1 MLVVGVSRQGVKAA
15 VNNGSSATATC
26 QPNRRTFAKPTDTFQ
41 SPHRIL
47 SPLPLALVTVAVVVL
62 TLNRQGHIQS
72 KMAPTKKS
80 KSAKASE
87 SINARLQLV
96 VKSGRYTLGYKQAL
110 KQLRNGKCK

>member
-1 MLVVGVSRQGVKAA
+1 
-15 VNNGSSATATC
+15 
-26 QPNRRTFAKPTDTFQ
+26 
-41 SPHRIL
+41 
-47 SPLPLALVTVAVVVL
+47 
-62 TLNRQGHIQS
+62 
-72 KMAPTKKS
+72 MAPTKKS